1 MSRIVP
7 DRVNSRKQLLDASR
21 VRLALT
27 AALLVAA
34 LPLLAQYPGQYP
46 PGQYPPGQDPA
57 GQYPSG
63 TGGTGIPHLGKKK
76 TQNQD
81 DPNAVKLEGTVAKI
95 DANSMVIQAADTRIV
110 TFKLTQDTKF
120 VKAADSAAS
129 SNKSGDKN
137 SSSSSDSSNS
147 SSGSKTKQS
156 GTANSLPAIQPSAV
170 KPGALVMVEAT
181 QDDEGIYTARRIA
194 LEQPAEATL
203 SNPTGTPKDT
213 GDTPEGSGPMVTRAP
228 PEDPNRP
235 HLTRGAKQ
243 GQPEQKDDT
252 PVAEAPYAGV
262 SFEKDTPKPSGVSF
276 ENEDGRPAP
285 ATDPRMMLLDK
296 TREWL
301 GGLTSA
307 LPNYVCNQ
315 LTTRYMLQSKSTGW
329 QAMDVVAAELVF
341 ENGHEDYRKI
351 TINGKSTSKGMMDI
365 GGSTSTGEYATTL
378 YGLFYEGTH
387 THFKYNGPTHTG
399 GKDAVVYD
407 FTVDRPNS
415 AWQISRGGQ
424 SITPG
429 YSGSVWVEK
438 ETGHVLRVEM
448 QADGIPKSFPL
459 DKVESTVE
467 YDMVRISG
475 EPSLLPVHSENL
487 GCERGTPYCSR
498 NVIEFRNY
506 HKFGSESTITF
517 DK

>member
-1 MSRIVP
+1 
-7 DRVNSRKQLLDASR
+7 VNLS
-21 VRLALT
+21 

-34 LPLLAQYPGQYP
+34 LPLLAQS
-46 PGQYPPGQDPA
+46 PGQDPP
-57 GQYPSG
+57 GPYTPG
-63 TGGTGIPHLGKKK
+63 TGSTGIPHLSRKK
-76 TQNQD
+76 TQD
-81 DPNAVKLEGTVAKI
+81 DAIKLEGTVAKI
-95 DANSMVIQAADTRIV
+95 DSKSLVIQAADTRIL

-120 VKAADSAAS
+120 VKAADSTS
-129 SNKSGDKN
+129 SGDKT
-137 SSSSSDSSNS
+137 SSGDSSNS
-147 SSGSKTKQS
+147 SSGSKAGKQS
-156 GTANSLPAIQPSAV
+156 GTANGMLAIEPSAIQL
-170 KPGALVMVEAT
+170 GALVMVDAM
-181 QDDEGIYTARRIA
+181 QDDNGAYIARRIA
-194 LEQPAEATL
+194 LEQPPEATL
-203 SNPTGTPKDT
+203 SNPTGKPSES
-213 GDTPEGSGPMVTRAP
+213 GDDSVPSGPMVTRAP

-243 GQPEQKDDT
+243 GQAEQKDDT
-252 PVAEAPYAGV
+252 PVAEAPYEGV
-262 SFEKDTPKPSGVSF
+262 SFEKDQPKQNGVSF
-276 ENEDGRPAP
+276 ENGKGEPEP
-285 ATDPRMMLLDK
+285 TVDPKMMLLDK

-301 GGLTSA
+301 GGLTSS

-315 LTTRYMLQSKSTGW
+315 LTTRYVLQSKSTGW
-329 QAMDVVAAELVF
+329 QAMDVVSAELVF

-351 TINGKSTSKGMMDI
+351 SINGKPTNKGMMEI

-378 YGLFYEGTH
+378 YGLFYEGTR
-387 THFKYNGPTHTG
+387 THFKYNGPSHTG

-429 YSGSVWVEK
+429 YSGSIWVER

-448 QADGIPKSFPL
+448 QADGIPKSFPM
-459 DKVESTVE
+459 DKVEATVE

>member
-1 MSRIVP
+1 MSLVVSVCVKSRAK
-7 DRVNSRKQLLDASR
+7 DCVN
-21 VRLALT
+21 LA

-46 PGQYPPGQDPA
+46 PGQYPPGQDPS
-57 GQYPSG
+57 GQYPPG
-63 TGGTGIPHLGKKK
+63 TGAGGTGIPHLGKKK

-120 VKAADSAAS
+120 VKAADSAARS
-129 SNKSGDKN
+129 DKTGDKN
-137 SSSSSDSSNS
+137 SSDSSDSSNS
-147 SSGSKTKQS
+147 SSGNKTTGKQS
-156 GTANSLPAIQPSAV
+156 GAANSLPAIQPSAV
-170 KPGALVMVEAT
+170 RPGALVMVDAT
-181 QDDEGIYTARRIA
+181 QDDEGVYTARRIA

-203 SNPTGTPKDT
+203 SNPGGNSKDT
-213 GDTPEGSGPMVTRAP
+213 SDTPEGSGPMVTRAP

-262 SFEKDTPKPSGVSF
+262 SFEKDTPKQSGVSF

-285 ATDPRMMLLDK
+285 TTDPRMMLLDK

-351 TINGKSTSKGMMDI
+351 TINGKSTNKGMMDI

-387 THFKYNGPTHTG
+387 AHFKYNGPAHTG

-407 FTVDRPNS
+407 FTVERPNS

-429 YSGSVWVEK
+429 YSGSIWVEK
-438 ETGHVLRVEM
+438 GTGHVLRVEM

>member
-7 DRVNSRKQLLDASR
+7 GRVNSRKQLLDASC
-21 VRLALT
+21 VSLALT

-46 PGQYPPGQDPA
+46 PGQYPPGQDPS

-63 TGGTGIPHLGKKK
+63 TGGTGIPHLGRKK

-81 DPNAVKLEGTVAKI
+81 DSNAVKLEGTVAKI
-95 DANSMVIQAADTRIV
+95 DANSVVIQAADTRIL

-120 VKAADSAAS
+120 VKAADSATS
-129 SNKSGDKN
+129 SDQSTDKT
-137 SSSSSDSSNS
+137 SSSSGSSNS

-156 GTANSLPAIQPSAV
+156 GTANSLPAIQPAAV
-170 KPGALVMVEAT
+170 QPGAMVMVEAT
-181 QDDEGIYTARRIA
+181 QDDQGVYTARRIA
-194 LEQPAEATL
+194 LEQPAGATQ
-203 SNPTGTPKDT
+203 SNPTGNPKDT
-213 GDTPEGSGPMVTRAP
+213 SDTPEGSGPMVTRAP

-262 SFEKDTPKPSGVSF
+262 SFEKDTPKQSGVSF

-285 ATDPRMMLLDK
+285 TTDPRMMLLDK

-351 TINGKSTSKGMMDI
+351 TINGKSTNKGMMDI

-387 THFKYNGPTHTG
+387 AHFKYNGPTHTG
-399 GKDAVVYD
+399 GKGAVVYD
-407 FTVDRPNS
+407 RTVDRPNS
-415 AWQISRGGQ
+415 ARQISRGGQ